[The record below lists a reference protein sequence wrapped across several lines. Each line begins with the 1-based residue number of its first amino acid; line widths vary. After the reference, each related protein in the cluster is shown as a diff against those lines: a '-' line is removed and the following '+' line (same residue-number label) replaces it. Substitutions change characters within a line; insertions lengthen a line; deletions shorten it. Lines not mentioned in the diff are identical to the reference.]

1 MVPSEMLVCIEFQN
15 CAPYHEMNRELN
27 RLDLDANLNVQK
39 FR

>member
-1 MVPSEMLVCIEFQN
+1 MFPSEMLVRIEFQN
-15 CAPYHEMNRELN
+15 CALYHEMNRELN